1 MWIVQFQI
9 VNANLIKL
17 FSECVAHYNL
27 PRLIIFN
34 KSEFK
39 VMPKLFELH
48 STTQNEN
55 LIIYSLSNS
64 HSMLY
69 YVIQT
74 AGFPGGSD
82 GKESA

>member
-1 MWIVQFQI
+1 
-9 VNANLIKL
+9 
-17 FSECVAHYNL
+17 
-27 PRLIIFN
+27 
-34 KSEFK
+34 
-39 VMPKLFELH
+39 MPKLFELH